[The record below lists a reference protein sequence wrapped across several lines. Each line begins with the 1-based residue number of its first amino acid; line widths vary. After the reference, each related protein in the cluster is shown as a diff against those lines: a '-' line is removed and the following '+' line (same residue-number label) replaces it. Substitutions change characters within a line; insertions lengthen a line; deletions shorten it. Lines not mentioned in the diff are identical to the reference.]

1 MQYNYNRVGYKS
13 YPIKNLLIPIQI
25 SKTPDKTFQIL
36 SGILDVDNIFL
47 PRKVP
52 ILKNA
57 S

>member
-25 SKTPDKTFQIL
+25 SKTPDKTFQMF
-36 SGILDVDNIFL
+36 SGICDIDNIFL